1 MDAKDPIPSVYHF
14 DDVTGVY
21 TGVGFAL
28 LGPAG
33 DVQVPAFS
41 TLVAPPVCQ
50 DGYIAQAAVDAA
62 GSVVWAAVRDLRAVP
77 VYRVTDGSLVR
88 LGDTITE
95 GSAWTGLGELPPT
108 LTTLPRPTEACVW
121 QSGAWVVDLAQA
133 KAAKVAAINAE
144 RDQRQGAP
152 FSFNGKEF
160 GADAASISRITSAAS
175 LAALARAAGS
185 AYSVDLPAVDGA
197 DVTLDADGVTALAG
211 ALTAAVSAVFD
222 TARKLK
228 AEIDAASSV
237 AELDAIAWPAAA

>member
-1 MDAKDPIPSVYHF
+1 MDPKDPIPTVYHF

-28 LGPAG
+28 VGPAG

-41 TLVAPPVCQ
+41 TLVEPPAVQ
-50 DGYIAQAAVDAA
+50 DGYIARSGVDASGRTA
-62 GSVVWAAVRDLRAVP
+62 WAAVRDLRAVP
-77 VYRVTDGSLVR
+77 VYRVSDGSVVR
-88 LGDTITE
+88 LGDTIAE
-95 GSAWTGLGELPPT
+95 GAVWTGVGELPPT
-108 LTTLPRPTEACVW
+108 LTSLPRPTEACVW

-237 AELDAIAWPAAA
+237 AELDAIAWPAAS